1 MTTYT
6 EGAHDCAFILSE
18 ASGSRSRENGT
29 LIMGQDLEAGTILAA
44 SGAKLTGSLTGAN
57 AVGIL
62 LYKTD
67 ATDADVRV
75 SYLARDAEVNLKL
88 LALELSTD
96 GDAPTATAAL
106 ALLGIVTRNEG
117 EDAALA

>member
-1 MTTYT
+1 MTTFT

-29 LIMGQDLEAGTILAA
+29 LITGQDCEAGTILKA
-44 SGAKLTGSLTGAN
+44 SGAKLTASADGSDAK
-57 AVGIL
+57 GIL

-106 ALLGIVTRNEG
+106 ALLGIITRNEG
-117 EDAALA
+117 EDAVLS